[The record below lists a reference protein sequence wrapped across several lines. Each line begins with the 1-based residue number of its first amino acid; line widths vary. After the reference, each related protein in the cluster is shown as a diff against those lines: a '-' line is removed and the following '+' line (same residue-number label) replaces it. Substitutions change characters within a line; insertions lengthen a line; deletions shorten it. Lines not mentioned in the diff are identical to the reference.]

1 MMMACPARGAA
12 SEPDERF
19 CGECGTSLG
28 GGRFRPHRLDAV
40 QSHDVRFRGYRGT
53 SDLAQS
59 EVNRE
64 LAATVER
71 LETYGTTGL
80 EIAR

>member
-1 MMMACPARGAA
+1 
-12 SEPDERF
+12 
-19 CGECGTSLG
+19 
-28 GGRFRPHRLDAV
+28 
-40 QSHDVRFRGYRGT
+40 
-53 SDLAQS
+53 LAQS